1 MTEAELSLGSHR
13 RPYWRPGYY
22 LFVFVLVLADLLS
35 KDWAWQFSNRLEPQQ
50 VFGDWLSWETLTNP
64 GGVFGLWRGL
74 TLPLTIVRIF
84 AVGLLFWLLGR
95 QARANWKGS
104 ATLSLLLAGAIG
116 NLYDNLSAWMPWEG
130 NGEVRDF
137 IRVDLGVQPD
147 WWPDVLPWLF
157 HPWPIF
163 NLADSYISIAFIIL
177 IAGLAAVELQAPK
190 PKEAP

>member
-35 KDWAWQFSNRLEPQQ
+35 KDWAWQFWNLGPQQ
-50 VFGDWLSWETLTNP
+50 VFGDWLSWQTLTNP

-104 ATLSLLLAGAIG
+104 ATLSLL
-116 NLYDNLSAWMPWEG
+116 W
-130 NGEVRDF
+130 
-137 IRVDLGVQPD
+137 
-147 WWPDVLPWLF
+147 
-157 HPWPIF
+157 
-163 NLADSYISIAFIIL
+163 
-177 IAGLAAVELQAPK
+177 QAPLATFTTTCRLGC
-190 PKEAP
+190 PGKEMERFETLFALTLVFNQTGGPTFCRGCFTPGPSLIWQTLIFRLLSSF